1 MSPIRS
7 YDTTTETAAK
17 TTTGSLATVAD
28 GKKRK
33 PGSSGSQKYWKS
45 LRSSLRRDQSLYLLA
60 LPGLLFF
67 ILFKYVPMWGV
78 LIAFQNYF
86 PFKGMLGSEWVGF
99 AHFAR
104 FFAHSDFILLFRNTL
119 AISLLNLLLFFS
131 VPIIVALCLNELRSM
146 LYKRIVQTVIYMPH
160 FLSWVIIAGLTF
172 LLLGKGEGLI
182 NAMLEAAGRPR
193 IDFLTNPDSFWMLV
207 TLQAVWKEGGWGT
220 IVFLAAIAGIDP
232 QIYEAARVD
241 GAGRL
246 RQIWHITLP
255 GIRGVIVILL
265 ILRLG
270 DIMDVGFEQIFLMYN
285 GAVSEVAEV
294 FDTYVYRVG
303 IQQGQFSYSTA
314 VGLFK
319 SVIGLILV
327 LLANKLA
334 KRMGEDGVY

>member
-7 YDTTTETAAK
+7 YDTAID
-17 TTTGSLATVAD
+17 VHNQ
-28 GKKRK
+28 KRRK
-33 PGSSGSQKYWKS
+33 ASSRAHYYWKS

-67 ILFKYVPMWGV
+67 VIFKYVPMWGV

-86 PFKGMLGSEWVGF
+86 PFKGMLNSEWVGF

-104 FFAHSDFILLFRNTL
+104 FFANPDFILLFRNTL
-119 AISLLNLLLFFS
+119 AISLLNLLFFFP
-131 VPIIVALCLNELRSM
+131 VPILVALCLNELRGVI
-146 LYKRIVQTVIYMPH
+146 YKRIVQTIIYMPH

-182 NAMLEAAGRPR
+182 NNMLEAAGRPR
-193 IDFLTNPDSFWMLV
+193 IDFLTNTDSFWMLV
-207 TLQAVWKEGGWGT
+207 TLQSVWKEGGWGT

-255 GIRGVIVILL
+255 AIRGVIVILL

-319 SVIGLILV
+319 SVIGLVLV

-334 KRMGEDGVY
+334 KRLGEDGVY